1 MVEVEVSE
9 DEQYLTDE
17 SDPMPRAEEPSRDE
31 IIQGSLEDVG
41 FVTYKKQP
49 KKKKDEEKQRKKV
62 VKTRRIKKMKLIPK
76 REAML
81 LIPNYNMPDQ
91 NLENSKE

>member
-1 MVEVEVSE
+1 MS
-9 DEQYLTDE
+9 
-17 SDPMPRAEEPSRDE
+17 
-31 IIQGSLEDVG
+31 
-41 FVTYKKQP
+41 FYKP

-62 VKTRRIKKMKLIPK
+62 VKTRRIKKMKLLPK